1 MHPDKELA
9 ARLGFLLCACLSV
22 AALALICFFL
32 LSGALPAIREIGL
45 IPFLTGTVWRPSQG
59 LYGILP
65 MILGS
70 LCVTAGALVLG
81 VPVAI
86 LTAVYLTRFCP
97 RRLRRP
103 LRWAVDLLAGI
114 PSIVFGFFF
123 LAEVVPRLQ
132 RLLAG
137 GGKGILT
144 SSLLLAVMILPTV
157 ITVAA
162 SALDAVDGS
171 CYESALA
178 LGATHERSVFAA
190 VVPAARSGLLAASVL
205 GMGRAVG
212 ETMAVTMVAGNQAMI
227 PSGFLSG
234 VRTLTANIVME
245 MGYAAGLHRQAL
257 IATGLVLFCFIL
269 AINLAV
275 AALRRRRRP

>member
-1 MHPDKELA
+1 MP
-9 ARLGFLLCACLSV
+9 
-22 AALALICFFL
+22 
-32 LSGALPAIREIGL
+32 
-45 IPFLTGTVWRPSQG
+45 
-59 LYGILP
+59 
-65 MILGS
+65 
-70 LCVTAGALVLG
+70 
-81 VPVAI
+81 
-86 LTAVYLTRFCP
+86 
-97 RRLRRP
+97 
-103 LRWAVDLLAGI
+103 
-114 PSIVFGFFF
+114 
-123 LAEVVPRLQ
+123 
-132 RLLAG
+132 
-137 GGKGILT
+137 
-144 SSLLLAVMILPTV
+144 
-157 ITVAA
+157 A